1 VMMGIVWLKSN
12 DPGKG
17 FAAEGGWG
25 KKGQCGGQGQIT
37 QYFAGCRESLSFI
50 LNVLGSQ

>member
-1 VMMGIVWLKSN
+1 MMMGMVWLKSN

-25 KKGQCGGQGQIT
+25 KKGQVRWVGSDHSVL
-37 QYFAGCRESLSFI
+37 CRL
-50 LNVLGSQ
+50 